1 MFERT
6 ALPGGPRVISARMP
20 GMRSLSAAVYVMVGS
35 RVETRAKS
43 GLAHFMEHITFKGT
57 DALPTTR
64 EVSDAIEGVGGSS
77 NAATDRETTVYWTRL
92 PIREAELGVHILSEL
107 TLHPRLRSEDI
118 AHEREIIID
127 EIRSYR
133 DEPAQYI
140 YNVWDEAYYGDTP
153 LGWEIAGDE
162 TSVRSLTDDDI
173 RGFWAAHYVP
183 SNMVVALAGDIG
195 HEDAVELVDR
205 TFGRGDRAVGSYPPA
220 PSGPLERMRLEHRHT
235 AQAHV
240 VLGLAALP
248 RDHPDQWTLD
258 LLNTVLGDGTSSR
271 LFMKIREEEGLAYD
285 VHSFQT
291 DYADAGV
298 LQVYMGVDADDVV
311 AATRSVL
318 AELSRLRDE
327 PVPAAEF
334 ERARNFTLGRLELR
348 LEESRSMASFLGSQ
362 EALHERVMTMDEVI
376 EALRAVTADDIQN
389 LAGQL
394 FRDEALCGAV
404 IGPNLEAGSL
414 EGALRLP

>member
-6 ALPGGPRVISARMP
+6 ALPDGPRVISARLP
-20 GMRSLSAAVYVMVGS
+20 GMRSLSAAAYVLVGS
-35 RVETRAKS
+35 RGETRAKS

-57 DALPTTR
+57 EALPTTR
-64 EVSDAIEGVGGSS
+64 DVSDAIEGVGGSS

-92 PIREAELGVHILSEL
+92 PIREAELGVRFLSEL
-107 TLHPRLRSEDI
+107 TLRPRLRSEDI

-127 EIRSYR
+127 EIKSYR
-133 DEPAQYI
+133 DDPAQFI
-140 YNVWDEAYYGDTP
+140 YNVWDEAYFGDTP

-173 RGFWAAHYVP
+173 RRFWGAAYRP
-183 SNMVVALAGDIG
+183 ANMVVALAGDIG
-195 HEDAVELVDR
+195 HAEAVALVDD
-205 TFGRGDRAVGSYPPA
+205 TFGRGDGVMPGYLPA
-220 PSGPLERMRLEHRHT
+220 PEGPLERMRLEHRHT

-240 VLGLAALP
+240 VLGLPALP
-248 RDHPDQWTLD
+248 RDHEDQWTLD

-285 VHSFQT
+285 VHSVQT
-291 DYADAGV
+291 DYADTGI
-298 LQVYMGVDADDVV
+298 LQVYMGVDAGDVV
-311 AATRSVL
+311 SATRGVL

-327 PVPAAEF
+327 PVPAVEL

-362 EALHERVMTMDEVI
+362 EALHERVMTMDEVM
-376 EALRAVTADDIQN
+376 EALRAVTATDIQA
-389 LAGQL
+389 LAGRL
-394 FRDEALCGAV
+394 FRDEVLCGAV
-404 IGPNLEAGSL
+404 IGPNLESGSL

>member
-6 ALPGGPRVISARMP
+6 ALPDGPRVISARMP
-20 GMRSLSAAVYVMVGS
+20 GMRSLSAAVYVMAGS
-35 RVETRAKS
+35 RGETRAKS

-57 DALPTTR
+57 ESMPTTR
-64 EVSDAIEGVGGSS
+64 EVSDAVEGVGGSS

-92 PIREAELGVHILSEL
+92 PIREAELGVNVLAEL
-107 TLHPRLRSEDI
+107 TLRPRLRSEDI

-127 EIRSYR
+127 EIRSYQ

-140 YNVWDEAYYGDTP
+140 YNVWDEAYFGDTP

-162 TSVRSLTDDDI
+162 SSVRSLTDDDI
-173 RGFWAAHYVP
+173 RGFWGASYRP

-195 HEDAVELVDR
+195 HDDAVELVDR
-205 TFGRGDRAVGSYPPA
+205 TFGRGDGAVQSYLPA

-240 VLGLAALP
+240 VLGLPGLP
-248 RDHPDQWTLD
+248 RDHQDQWTLD

-271 LFMKIREEEGLAYD
+271 LFMKIREEDGLAYD

-291 DYADAGV
+291 DYADAGL
-298 LQVYMGVDADDVV
+298 LQVYMGVDADDVIPGMR
-311 AATRSVL
+311 AVL

-327 PVPAAEF
+327 PVPAAEL

-362 EALHERVMTMDEVI
+362 EALHQRVMTMDEVM
-376 EALRAVTADDIQN
+376 EAVRAVTAEDVQA
-389 LAGQL
+389 LAGRL

-404 IGPNLEAGSL
+404 IGPDLDSGGL